1 MHYSTKMR
9 KIFGFTSLTLLLL
22 IFIQLDLTLGSVDIP
37 LSEISNYLFTGETE
51 RSTWTFILNDIRI
64 PRICTAILAGAALAV
79 SGLLMQTLFRNP
91 LAGPYVLGISSGAS
105 LGVALWTLF
114 GVGLFSLGGST
125 LSKNINL
132 AFENLSGQ
140 MISAALGACT
150 IFALI
155 VLFSRFVSDP
165 TVLLLLGFL
174 LGTITSGIVSL
185 LVYFSSTVELESFL
199 IWSFG
204 SFSRVP
210 KERLLTFAVGVG
222 IPLIISIPLS
232 KNLNAFL
239 MGHQTAQS
247 LGVRIKQMRSI
258 MIFLSSI
265 LAAVVTVFCG
275 PLGFL
280 GIAVPHLCR
289 ALFQTHNH
297 FILIPACMLSGAI
310 FCLLSDLIANLPGSQ
325 LSLPLN
331 AVTAT
336 LGAPVVMFAIISSR
350 RKSV

>member
-1 MHYSTKMR
+1 MR
-9 KIFGFTSLTLLLL
+9 TSHGFILLTAILCLL
-22 IFIQLDLTLGSVDIP
+22 ITLDLALGTVAIP
-37 LSEISNYLFTGETE
+37 FNEILNYLKEGVTG
-51 RSTWTFILNDIRI
+51 RDTWTFILSEVRI
-64 PRICTAILAGAALAV
+64 PRILTAILAGSALAV

-114 GVGLFSLGGST
+114 GAGMLSSGSIVFSSNMAIST
-125 LSKNINL
+125 SSLS
-132 AFENLSGQ
+132 SQ
-140 MISAALGACT
+140 MLSAALGALL
-150 IFALI
+150 IFGLI
-155 VLFSRFVSDP
+155 ILFSRFINDP

-174 LGTITSGIVSL
+174 LGAITGGIVSL

-199 IWSFG
+199 MWSFG

-210 KERLLTFAVGVG
+210 KERLLTFAIAVL
-222 IPLIISIPLS
+222 IPLLLCIPVS

-239 MGHQTAQS
+239 VGQQTAES
-247 LGVRIKQMRSI
+247 LGIQTRRLRSI
-258 MIFLSSI
+258 MIILSST

-289 ALFQTHNH
+289 SLFKTHDH
-297 FILIPACMLSGAI
+297 FVLIPACIISGSV

-325 LSLPLN
+325 ISLPLN

-336 LGAPVVMFAIISSR
+336 LGAPIVMFAIISSR
-350 RKSV
+350 GKTL

>member
-1 MHYSTKMR
+1 MR
-9 KIFGFTSLTLLLL
+9 ISHGFILL
-22 IFIQLDLTLGSVDIP
+22 IVILSVLIQLDLALGTVAIP
-37 LSEISNYLFTGETE
+37 FNEVINYIKDGATSRE
-51 RSTWTFILNDIRI
+51 TWTFILSEVRI
-64 PRICTAILAGAALAV
+64 PRILTAILAGSALAV

-114 GVGLFSLGGST
+114 GAGIFASGAVTFSSNISIST
-125 LSKNINL
+125 SS
-132 AFENLSGQ
+132 LSGQ
-140 MISAALGACT
+140 MLSAALGALL
-150 IFALI
+150 IFGLI
-155 VLFSRFVSDP
+155 ILFSRFITDP

-174 LGTITSGIVSL
+174 LGTVTGGIVSL

-199 IWSFG
+199 MWSFG

-210 KERLLTFAVGVG
+210 KERLMVFTMGVL
-222 IPLIISIPLS
+222 IPLILCIPVS

-239 MGHQTAQS
+239 VGQQTAES
-247 LGVRIKQMRSI
+247 LGIQIKRLRSI
-258 MIFLSSI
+258 MIILSST

-289 ALFQTHNH
+289 SLFKTHNH
-297 FILIPACMLSGAI
+297 FILIPACIISGAI

-336 LGAPVVMFAIISSR
+336 LGAPVVMFAIIGSR
-350 RKSV
+350 SKTS